1 MNLTRLTVLIVED
14 DPDDVL
20 LVRELLLYAQ
30 FDTFAVKVAE
40 RLDKALEELAARP
53 FDLILL
59 DLSLPDSQGL
69 DTLAR
74 IRLQSPDTPIIVFT
88 GHDDDLIGVQA
99 VQSGAQDYLVKG
111 QVTRRLLVRAI
122 RYAIERNRM
131 QLALRE
137 ASWIDDLTGLY
148 NRRGFM
154 ILAAQHYKL
163 VQRMQSGLLLLYID
177 LDGLKGIN
185 DRLGHQ
191 VGDEAL
197 RATSKI
203 LQKTFRSSDI
213 VARIGGD
220 EFAILLLGP
229 APGSA
234 GRLIRR
240 LSENAD
246 KYNQQ
251 AESGCELSMS
261 IGAAEISASAPLAID
276 EWLAEADR
284 AMYRDKQR
292 KRADK

>member
-30 FDTFAVKVAE
+30 FDTVAVKVAE
-40 RLDKALEELAARP
+40 RLDKALGELAARA

-59 DLSLPDSQGL
+59 ELSLPDSQGL

-154 ILAAQHYKL
+154 TLAAQHY
-163 VQRMQSGLLLLYID
+163 
-177 LDGLKGIN
+177 
-185 DRLGHQ
+185 
-191 VGDEAL
+191 
-197 RATSKI
+197 
-203 LQKTFRSSDI
+203 
-213 VARIGGD
+213 
-220 EFAILLLGP
+220 
-229 APGSA
+229 
-234 GRLIRR
+234 
-240 LSENAD
+240 
-246 KYNQQ
+246 
-251 AESGCELSMS
+251 
-261 IGAAEISASAPLAID
+261 
-276 EWLAEADR
+276 
-284 AMYRDKQR
+284 
-292 KRADK
+292 